1 MPIISTIEAKQPRG
15 RLLHAAMFLVLG
27 VGGVAMLYPFLIMV
41 SGSVRTEM
49 DEQDLSLV
57 PPYLVDRSAL
67 YRKLLENKYNEDV
80 RNLNRAHR
88 FKTFDFRMV
97 APPPDVNVAEV
108 ELFER
113 FLRETKPPRHWRIG
127 GGTFSNKN
135 LPRRLREI
143 QDRLQAR
150 FAADIEPYNREMGSA
165 TLQWVFI
172 RITPPDW
179 VSRRF
184 DYQDNPLFDAYFAAT
199 DDAPLAEQQLVS
211 PTGFFLETVIF
222 PAYGQSTTANYNAA
236 HARPLK
242 SFADF
247 TLPQTAP
254 AADDPKLRD
263 EWVQFVRRDLN
274 PSFVV
279 LQNVPQSTYA
289 TFLRE
294 RYKTIDALNKAWASS
309 HSEFTSIAL
318 PAGQWLRGM
327 ERQDYID
334 FLQLQPPE
342 SYRLVG
348 PEYAWRQW
356 LRDTFGTIEAAN
368 ASMKTSHA
376 SLESVVMPIEQ
387 QELRYAIDNAGS
399 LRWGLATNNY
409 RFVISELFV
418 QGNAFRNTMVLCA
431 LAVLTA
437 VIVNPLAAYAMSRF
451 RLRGTYNILLILM
464 ATVAFPPMV
473 TLIPKF
479 IMLREMNLL
488 NTFAAL
494 VLPFAANGYLIFL
507 LKSFFDSLP
516 QELYEA
522 AAIDGA
528 SEPRI
533 FFQITMSLSTPILAV
548 VALEAFNAAYA
559 MFLYALIVA
568 PAPDMWLA
576 TVWLGQFKERASL
589 GPVFA
594 AVLITC
600 IPTLIIFILAQRVI
614 MKGIIVPTE
623 K

>member
-27 VGGVAMLYPFLIMV
+27 IGGVAMLYPFLIMI
-41 SGSVRTEM
+41 SGSVRTEL
-49 DEQDLSLV
+49 DEQELDLI
-57 PPYLVDRSAL
+57 PAYLVDRAAL

-80 RNLNRAHR
+80 RILNRAHR
-88 FKTFDFRMV
+88 DKSFDFRQV
-97 APPPDVNVAEV
+97 RPSERVNGAEV
-108 ELFER
+108 DTFER
-113 FLRETKPPRHWRIG
+113 FLRETKPAHHWRVG
-127 GGTFSNKN
+127 GGIYANKN
-135 LPRRLREI
+135 LPWRLRDI
-143 QDRLQAR
+143 QHRLQSR
-150 FAADIEPYNREMGSA
+150 FGGDLDPYNQAMGAA
-165 TLQWVFI
+165 TPQWVAI

-184 DYQDNPLFDAYFAAT
+184 DYQDDPLFDAYFQAT
-199 DDAPLAEQQLVS
+199 DAAPLAEQQLVS
-211 PTGFFLETVIF
+211 PTGFFLETIVF
-222 PAYGQSTTANYNAA
+222 PTYGQSTTANYNKS
-236 HARPLK
+236 HAKPLK
-242 SFADF
+242 SYADF
-247 TLPQTAP
+247 TLPETVP
-254 AADDPKLRD
+254 GADDPTLRE
-263 EWVQFVRRDLN
+263 EWVKFVRRDLN

-279 LQNVPQSTYA
+279 LQNVPQATYA
-289 TFLRE
+289 SFLTE
-294 RYKTIDALNKAWASS
+294 RYGTIDALNRVWGSRHAS
-309 HSEFTSIAL
+309 FPSIPL
-318 PAGQWLRGM
+318 PTGQWLRGI

-334 FLQLQPPE
+334 FLQRQPPE
-342 SYRLVG
+342 TYRIVG
-348 PEYAWRQW
+348 PEHGWRRW
-356 LRDTFGTIEAAN
+356 LRDTFGTIDAAN
-368 ASMKTSHA
+368 RAMTTSYG
-376 SLESVVMPIEQ
+376 SFDSIPMPIEQ
-387 QELRYAIDNAGS
+387 QELRYVIDRAGA
-399 LRWGLATNNY
+399 LRWNLATSNY
-409 RFVISELFV
+409 RFVAAELFV
-418 QGNAFRNTMVLCA
+418 QGDAFRNTMILCA
-431 LAVLTA
+431 LAVLAA

-507 LKSFFDSLP
+507 LKNFFDSLP

-533 FFQITMSLSTPILAV
+533 FFHITMSLSTPILAV

-568 PAPDMWLA
+568 PSPDMWLQ
-576 TVWLGQFKERASL
+576 TVWLGQFKERASI
-589 GPVFA
+589 GPIFA

-614 MKGIIVPTE
+614 MRGIIVPTE

>member
-15 RLLHAAMFLVLG
+15 RLLHAAMFVALG
-27 VGGVAMLYPFLIMV
+27 IGGLAMLYPFLVMV

-49 DEQDLSLV
+49 DEQNLNLV
-57 PPYLVDRSAL
+57 PPYLVDRAAL

-80 RNLNRAHR
+80 RTLNRAHR
-88 FKTFDFRMV
+88 AKTFDFRMV
-97 APPPDVNVAEV
+97 APPAGVNGAEV
-108 ELFER
+108 DAFGR
-113 FLRETKPPRHWRIG
+113 FLRETKPPQHWRVG

-135 LPRRLREI
+135 LPWRLREI
-143 QDRLQAR
+143 QDRLQTR
-150 FAADIEPYNREMGSA
+150 FAGDIDAYNRAMGAA

-172 RITPPDW
+172 RFTPPDW
-179 VSRRF
+179 ISRRF
-184 DYQDNPLFDAYFAAT
+184 DYEASPLFDAYFAAT
-199 DDAPLAEQQLVS
+199 EAAPLAEQQLVS
-211 PTGFFLETVIF
+211 PTGYFLELVLF

-236 HARPLK
+236 HARPIK
-242 SFADF
+242 SYAEFS
-247 TLPQTAP
+247 LPETVP
-254 AADDPKLRD
+254 ADDPKLRD

-279 LQNVPQSTYA
+279 LQNVSQSAYGS
-289 TFLRE
+289 FLTS
-294 RYKTIDALNKAWASS
+294 RYTTIDALNKSWGTRHAA
-309 HSEFTSIAL
+309 FASIAL
-318 PAGQWLRGM
+318 PAGEWLRGM
-327 ERQDYID
+327 ERQDYIE

-342 SYRLVG
+342 TYRLVG

-356 LRDTFGTIEAAN
+356 LRDGFRTIDAAN
-368 ASMKTSHA
+368 GALGTSYE
-376 SLESVVMPIEQ
+376 SLDVVPMPIEQ
-387 QELRYAIDNAGS
+387 HELRYVTENAS
-399 LRWGLATNNY
+399 RLRWRLATNNY

-431 LAVLTA
+431 LAVLAA

-568 PAPDMWLA
+568 PSPDMWLQ
-576 TVWLGQFKERASL
+576 TVWLGQFKERASI

-600 IPTLIIFILAQRVI
+600 IPTLLVFIAAQRVI
-614 MKGIIVPTE
+614 MRGIIVPTE

>member
-15 RLLHAAMFLVLG
+15 RLLHAAMFLFLG
-27 VGGVAMLYPFLIMV
+27 IGGVAMLYPFLIMV
-41 SGSVRTEM
+41 SGSVRTEL
-49 DEQDLSLV
+49 DEQDLDLV
-57 PPYLVDRSAL
+57 PPYLVDRAAL

-88 FKTFDFRMV
+88 GKTFDFRMV
-97 APPPDVNVAEV
+97 APPAVINRDEV
-108 ELFER
+108 DAFEQFVR
-113 FLRETKPPRHWRIG
+113 QTRPPQHWRVG

-135 LPRRLREI
+135 LPWRLREI
-143 QDRLQAR
+143 QDRLATR
-150 FAADIEPYNREMGSA
+150 FAGDVEPYNREMGAA

-179 VSRRF
+179 ISRRF
-184 DYQDNPLFDAYFAAT
+184 DYQDNPLFDGYFAAT
-199 DDAPLAEQQLVS
+199 DAAPLAEQQLVS
-211 PTGFFLETVIF
+211 PTGFFLETIVF
-222 PAYGQSTTANYNAA
+222 PTYGQSTTANYNKA

-242 SFADF
+242 SYAEF
-247 TLPQTAP
+247 TLPQTVP
-254 AADDPKLRD
+254 GGDEPKLRE
-263 EWVQFVRRDLN
+263 EWVQFVRRDLH

-279 LQNVPQSTYA
+279 LRNVPHSAYA
-289 TFLRE
+289 SFLTE
-294 RYKTIDALNKAWASS
+294 RYKTIDALNKAWGAR
-309 HSEFTSIAL
+309 HANFTSIPL
-318 PAGQWLRGM
+318 PAGGWLRGM
-327 ERQDYID
+327 ERQDYVD
-334 FLQLQPPE
+334 FLQLQPPDT
-342 SYRLVG
+342 YRIVG
-348 PEYAWRQW
+348 PEYAWREW
-356 LRDTFGTIEAAN
+356 LREKHGTIEAAN
-368 ASMKTSHA
+368 AAMKTSHA
-376 SLESVVMPIEQ
+376 SFDTVPMPIEQ
-387 QELRYAIDNAGS
+387 QEFRYVTDHAGS
-399 LRWGLATNNY
+399 LRWKLATSNY
-409 RFVISELFV
+409 RFVASELFV
-418 QGNAFRNTMVLCA
+418 QGDAFRNTMTLCA
-431 LAVLTA
+431 LAVLA
-437 VIVNPLAAYAMSRF
+437 AIIVNPLAAYAMSRF
-451 RLRGTYNILLILM
+451 RLRGTYNVLLILM

-568 PAPDMWLA
+568 PSPDMWLQ

-600 IPTLIIFILAQRVI
+600 LPTLLVFILAQRVI
-614 MKGIIVPTE
+614 MRGIIVPTE

>member
-1 MPIISTIEAKQPRG
+1 MPIISSIEAKQPRG
-15 RLLHAAMFLVLG
+15 RLLHAAMFLVLSL
-27 VGGVAMLYPFLIMV
+27 GGIAILYPFLIMI
-41 SGSVRTEM
+41 SGSVRTEL
-49 DEQDLSLV
+49 DEQDLDLV
-57 PPYLVDRSAL
+57 PAYLIDRAAL

-80 RNLNRAHR
+80 RLLNRAHR
-88 FKTFDFRMV
+88 PKSFDFRTV
-97 APPPDVNVAEV
+97 APPAKATDAEV
-108 ELFER
+108 DAFEQ
-113 FLRETKPPRHWRIG
+113 FLRETKPPQHWRVG
-127 GGTFSNKN
+127 GGTFSAKN
-135 LPRRLREI
+135 LPARLREI
-143 QDRLQAR
+143 QERLQTR
-150 FAADIEPYNREMGSA
+150 FGGDVEQYNRAMGGA
-165 TLQWVFI
+165 TPQWIAI
-172 RITPPDW
+172 RLTPPDW

-184 DYQDNPLFDAYFAAT
+184 DYDRDPLFDAYFAAT
-199 DDAPLAEQQLVS
+199 DAAPLAEQQLVS
-211 PTGFFLETVIF
+211 PTGFFLETVVF
-222 PAYGQSTTANYNAA
+222 PTYGQSSVANYNKA
-236 HARPLK
+236 HARPLT
-242 SFADF
+242 SYGGF
-247 TLPQTAP
+247 TLPETVP
-254 AADDPKLRD
+254 GADDGKLRG

-289 TFLRE
+289 AGLAQ
-294 RYKTIDALNKAWASS
+294 RYKTIDALNKAWATRHADFASVP
-309 HSEFTSIAL
+309 L
-318 PAGQWLRGM
+318 PDGRWLRGL

-334 FLQLQPPE
+334 FLQRQPPE
-342 SYRLVG
+342 TYRIVG
-348 PEYAWRQW
+348 PEYAWRRW
-356 LRDTFGTIEAAN
+356 LRERFGTIEAAN
-368 ASMKTSHA
+368 RAMGTSHGSFDGA
-376 SLESVVMPIEQ
+376 PMPVEG
-387 QELRYAIDNAGS
+387 QELRYVTRNAAA
-399 LRWGLATNNY
+399 LRWNLATNNY
-409 RFVISELFV
+409 RFVAAELFV
-418 QGNAFRNTMVLCA
+418 QGDAFRNTMILCA

-451 RLRGTYNILLILM
+451 RLRGTYNVLLILM

-507 LKSFFDSLP
+507 LKNFFDSLP

-568 PAPDMWLA
+568 PSPDMWLQ

-594 AVLITC
+594 AVLVTC
-600 IPTLIIFILAQRVI
+600 IPTLLVFILAQRVI